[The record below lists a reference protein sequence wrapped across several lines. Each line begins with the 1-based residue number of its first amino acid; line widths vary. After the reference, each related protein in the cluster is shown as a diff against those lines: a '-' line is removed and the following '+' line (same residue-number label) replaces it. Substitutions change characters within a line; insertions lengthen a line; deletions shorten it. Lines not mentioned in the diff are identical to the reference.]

1 MSRDPRYDIL
11 FEPIKIGPVT
21 APNRFYQV
29 PHCNGMGRVFP
40 DSMIAMRGMKAEG
53 GWGIVCTE
61 QCDFHPTA
69 DITPFTETRLW
80 DDADIAYLAGM
91 VNAVHEHG
99 SLAGIELVHNGHD
112 VGNLYSREVP
122 IGPSHRPV
130 VANNYPGQ
138 ARAMDKRDIRDY
150 RRWHR
155 DAALRSKKA
164 GFDLV
169 VVYHGHDGTVPTHF
183 LSKRQNQRTDEY
195 GGSLENRLR
204 LYRELLEETKD
215 AVGDTMGVIARFA
228 VDEMMGSAGL
238 EWESEGREA
247 IEMLA
252 ELPDMWDVNVSDW
265 ANDSM
270 TSRFAPE
277 GYQEEY
283 VRFVKQVTTKPVS
296 TVGRY
301 TSPDAMVSAIRHGIV
316 DLIGAARPSI
326 ADPFLPRK
334 IEQGRPED
342 IRECIGCNICVA
354 WDLLS
359 APIRCTQNPTMS
371 EEWRKGWHPEQIAEK
386 TSDSH
391 ILVVGS
397 GPAGLEAAHQLG
409 KRGYRVTLA
418 EARSE
423 LGGRVTRESRLPG
436 LAAWARVRDYRI
448 GQIQPMANVE
458 TYLESELTA
467 EHVLEFGADHVCIAT
482 GASWRHDGVGRA
494 NRSAIP
500 GMGRDN
506 VLTPDDIMDSKR
518 PAMGPVV
525 IFDDDHYYLGGVIGE
540 LLSAAGYTVTIVTP
554 GKVVADWTQYTLE
567 QGHIERRLKQAGI
580 TILTRR
586 NVVRVSAGEVVVL
599 NALTDREEV
608 LPGSI
613 VSITMRLP
621 SDDLYN
627 DLMALDDGPQKAGI
641 KSIRRIGDCY
651 GPSLI
656 ASANYEGHRYA
667 RELDTD
673 VDIDV
678 VPFKREHH
686 KLELG

>member
-1 MSRDPRYDIL
+1 MVRDPRYDIL
-11 FEPIKIGPVT
+11 FEPLKIGPVT
-21 APNRFYQV
+21 TPNRFYQV
-29 PHCNGMGRVFP
+29 PHCNGMGRVYP
-40 DSMIAMRGMKAEG
+40 DSMIAMRGMKAAG

-61 QCDFHPTA
+61 QCDFHHSA

-80 DDADIAYLAGM
+80 DDADIGYLAGM
-91 VNAVHEHG
+91 VDAVHEHG

-130 VANNYPGQ
+130 EANNYPGQ
-138 ARAMDKRDIRDY
+138 ARAMNKQDIRNY

-169 VVYHGHDGTVPTHF
+169 VVYHGHDGTVPSHF

-228 VDEMMGSAGL
+228 VDEMMGSEGL

-247 IEMLA
+247 LEMLA

-283 VRFVKQVTTKPVS
+283 VRFVKQVTSKPVS

-334 IEQGRPED
+334 IEEGRPED

-386 TSDSH
+386 ASESH

-409 KRGYRVTLA
+409 KRGYQVTLA
-418 EARSE
+418 EARGE

-436 LAAWARVRDYRI
+436 LAAWARVRDYRL
-448 GQIQPMANVE
+448 GQIQTMVNVE
-458 TYLESELTA
+458 TFLESELTA
-467 EHVLEFGADHVCIAT
+467 EQVLEFGADHLCLAT
-482 GASWRHDGVGRA
+482 GAIWRHDGVGRA
-494 NRSAIP
+494 NRSPIQ
-500 GMGRDN
+500 GMNRN
-506 VLTPDDIMDSKR
+506 TVLSPDDIMDGKR

-525 IFDDDHYYLGGVIGE
+525 IFDDDHYYLGGVIG
-540 LLSAAGYTVTIVTP
+540 
-554 GKVVADWTQYTLE
+554 
-567 QGHIERRLKQAGI
+567 
-580 TILTRR
+580 
-586 NVVRVSAGEVVVL
+586 N
-599 NALTDREEV
+599 
-608 LPGSI
+608 
-613 VSITMRLP
+613 
-621 SDDLYN
+621 
-627 DLMALDDGPQKAGI
+627 
-641 KSIRRIGDCY
+641 C
-651 GPSLI
+651 
-656 ASANYEGHRYA
+656 
-667 RELDTD
+667 
-673 VDIDV
+673 
-678 VPFKREHH
+678 
-686 KLELG
+686 

>member
-1 MSRDPRYDIL
+1 MTRDSRYDIL
-11 FEPIKIGPVT
+11 FEPIKIGPVIT
-21 APNRFYQV
+21 PNRFYQV

-40 DSMIAMRGMKAEG
+40 DSMIAMRGMKAAG

-80 DDADIAYLAGM
+80 DDADIGYLAGM

-99 SLAGIELVHNGHD
+99 SLAGIQLVHNGHG

-122 IGPSHRPV
+122 IGPSHRLV
-130 VANNYPGQ
+130 EANNYPGQ
-138 ARAMDKRDIRDY
+138 ARAMDKSDIRDY

-169 VVYHGHDGTVPTHF
+169 VVYHGHDGTVPTYF

-228 VDEMMGSAGL
+228 VDEMMGSDGL
-238 EWESEGREA
+238 EWENEGRDA
-247 IEMLA
+247 LEMLA

-265 ANDSM
+265 SNDSM

-283 VRFVKQVTTKPVS
+283 VSFVKKITTKPVS

-301 TSPDAMVSAIRHGIV
+301 TSPDTMVSAIRRGII
-316 DLIGAARPSI
+316 DLIGAARPTI

-334 IEQGRPED
+334 IEEGRPED

-354 WDLLS
+354 WDMLS

-386 TSDSH
+386 ASDSH
-391 ILVVGS
+391 VLVVGS

-418 EARSE
+418 EARGE

-436 LAAWARVRDYRI
+436 LAAWARVRDYRL
-448 GQIQPMANVE
+448 GQIREMINVE
-458 TYLESELTA
+458 TFLESELTA
-467 EHVLEFGADHVCIAT
+467 EQVLEFGADHVCLAT
-482 GASWRHDGVGRA
+482 GATWQHDGVGRA
-494 NRSAIP
+494 NRSPIP
-500 GMGRDN
+500 GMSRDSI
-506 VLTPDDIMDSKR
+506 LSPDDIMDGKR
-518 PAMGPVV
+518 LTMGPVV

-540 LLSAAGYTVTIVTP
+540 LLSAAGHAVTIVTP
-554 GKVVADWTQYTLE
+554 ETVVADWTRYTLE
-567 QGHIERRLKQAGI
+567 QGHIEARLKQAGI

-599 NALTDREEV
+599 NAMTDQEEV

-621 SDDLYN
+621 DDVLYSN
-627 DLMALDDGPQKAGI
+627 LMALGDGPQNAGI

-656 ASANYEGHRYA
+656 ASAVYEGHRYA

-686 KLELG
+686 KLELA

>member
-1 MSRDPRYDIL
+1 MTRDSRYDIL
-11 FEPIKIGPVT
+11 FEPIKIGPVIT
-21 APNRFYQV
+21 PNRFYQV

-40 DSMIAMRGMKAEG
+40 DSMIAMRGMKAAG

-80 DDADIAYLAGM
+80 DDADIGYLAGM

-99 SLAGIELVHNGHD
+99 SLAGIQLVHNGHG

-122 IGPSHRPV
+122 IGPSHRLV
-130 VANNYPGQ
+130 EANNYPGQ
-138 ARAMDKRDIRDY
+138 ARAMDKSDIRDY

-169 VVYHGHDGTVPTHF
+169 VVYHGHDGTVPTYF

-228 VDEMMGSAGL
+228 VDEMMGSDGL
-238 EWESEGREA
+238 EWENEGRDA
-247 IEMLA
+247 LEMLA

-265 ANDSM
+265 SNDSM

-283 VRFVKQVTTKPVS
+283 VSFVKKITTKPVS

-301 TSPDAMVSAIRHGIV
+301 TSPDTMVSAIRRGII
-316 DLIGAARPSI
+316 DLIGAARPTI

-334 IEQGRPED
+334 IEEGRPED

-354 WDLLS
+354 WDMLS

-386 TSDSH
+386 ASDSH
-391 ILVVGS
+391 VLVVGS

-418 EARSE
+418 EARGE

-436 LAAWARVRDYRI
+436 LAAWARVRDYRL
-448 GQIQPMANVE
+448 GQIREMINVE
-458 TYLESELTA
+458 TFLESELTA
-467 EHVLEFGADHVCIAT
+467 EQVLEFGADHVCLAT
-482 GASWRHDGVGRA
+482 GATWQHDGVGRA
-494 NRSAIP
+494 NRSPIP
-500 GMGRDN
+500 GMSRDSI
-506 VLTPDDIMDSKR
+506 LSPDDIMDGKR
-518 PAMGPVV
+518 PTMGPVV

-540 LLSAAGYTVTIVTP
+540 LLSAAGYAVTIVTP
-554 GKVVADWTQYTLE
+554 ETVVADWTRYTLE
-567 QGHIERRLKQAGI
+567 QGHIEARLKQAGI

-599 NALTDREEV
+599 NAMTDQEEV

-621 SDDLYN
+621 DDVLYS
-627 DLMALDDGPQKAGI
+627 DLMALGDGPQNAGI

-656 ASANYEGHRYA
+656 ASAVYEGHRYA

-686 KLELG
+686 KLELA